1 MHSAQK
7 ISGAILTQT
16 GPMQH
21 EQHDN
26 ASALSGREKQLRLQ
40 TVLSRT
46 ILGSTARAAGS
57 LQNVIHLEKK
67 KQQTTTHTQSV
78 SENDFSI
85 RDH

>member
-1 MHSAQK
+1 MHSDQK

-26 ASALSGREKQLRLQ
+26 ASALSGREKQLQLQ

-46 ILGSTARAAGS
+46 ILGNRGKAAGS
-57 LQNVIHLEKK
+57 LQNVIHLKK
-67 KQQTTTHTQSV
+67 KPKANNTYTEHK
-78 SENDFSI
+78 
-85 RDH
+85 